1 LLGSASPQAAG
12 EVVAHEALEAWAAAG
27 PGLRSYDMSH
37 TFANLYFGNVTNGP
51 EQFLFSS
58 SDSALYYTQSWT
70 FKGLN
75 STFEIK

>member
-1 LLGSASPQAAG
+1 
-12 EVVAHEALEAWAAAG
+12 
-27 PGLRSYDMSH
+27 MSH